1 MGQRLTGQGKDHV
14 AGEGL
19 REARGRPAS
28 VLRARR
34 RLNAV
39 SGGGRRCRMMVDAV
53 GLEWWWGW
61 GPGPGGGGADL
72 TGEERVDGVQPVVE
86 VTVAASLDQ
95 VAAL

>member
-1 MGQRLTGQGKDHV
+1 
-14 AGEGL
+14 
-19 REARGRPAS
+19 
-28 VLRARR
+28 
-34 RLNAV
+34 
-39 SGGGRRCRMMVDAV
+39 MMVDAV
-53 GLEWWWGW
+53 GLEWWWWW